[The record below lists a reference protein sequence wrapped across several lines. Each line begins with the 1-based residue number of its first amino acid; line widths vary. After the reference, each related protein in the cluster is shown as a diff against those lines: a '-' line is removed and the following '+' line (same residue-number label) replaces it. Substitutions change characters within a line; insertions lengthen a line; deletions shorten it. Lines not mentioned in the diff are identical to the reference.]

1 MITLETLQ
9 NYEIL
14 GTFDKTPANLDK
26 FIKMTGCTNS
36 TVRAALDNFSKLG
49 MIYETSDK
57 IYLIGNELQK
67 N

>member
-1 MITLETLQ
+1 MITLKTLQ

-14 GTFDKTPANLDK
+14 GTFDKTPNNLDK
-26 FIKMTGCTNS
+26 FIKMTGCTKS
-36 TVRAALDNFSKLG
+36 TVREALDKFSQMG

-67 N
+67 D